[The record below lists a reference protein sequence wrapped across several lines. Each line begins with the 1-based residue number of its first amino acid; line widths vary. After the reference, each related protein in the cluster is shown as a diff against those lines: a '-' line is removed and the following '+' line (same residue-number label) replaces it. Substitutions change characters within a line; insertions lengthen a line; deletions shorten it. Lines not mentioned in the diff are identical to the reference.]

1 MESLRR
7 YRLMTVR
14 ISLLLTLVA
23 GLATAAFSVAVAKG
37 LLAGGITGV
46 LAFWIMAIRIEKL
59 AMIRSDKVTWTKLP
73 GALLGLVLYAVTLGW
88 AYSLDP
94 DSLKGLVAAFGGL
107 MIVRFVQAGL
117 GLTGL
122 DLKKAE
128 RESGT
133 DGSNR

>member
-1 MESLRR
+1 
-7 YRLMTVR
+7 MTVR
-14 ISLLLTLVA
+14 ISLLLTLVGGA
-23 GLATAAFSVAVAKG
+23 AAAAFSATVAKG
-37 LLAGGITGV
+37 LLAGSITGI

-59 AMIRSDKVTWTKLP
+59 AMIRGDKVTWMKLP
-73 GALLGLVLYAVTLGW
+73 GAFLGLGLYAATLAW

-94 DSLKGLVAAFGGL
+94 HSLRGLIAAFGGL

-133 DGSNR
+133 DGPNR